1 MSFSVS
7 FVRQNTGIFTVEKHT
22 IDLNR
27 DTTNETKKK
36 TFRKIVYSSVRN
48 GEKKEPSFVWS
59 KSYSGSEN
67 MMHTQI
73 QSNYY
78 FLTGSSIDIYNISP
92 KSLWKKRQ
100 QQQQNITLKQTL
112 FILSALL
119 CFESSFILCRFFPLA
134 SLSLVRVCVRGFSNE
149 LANII
154 YWFIHV

>member
-1 MSFSVS
+1 
-7 FVRQNTGIFTVEKHT
+7 
-22 IDLNR
+22 
-27 DTTNETKKK
+27 
-36 TFRKIVYSSVRN
+36 
-48 GEKKEPSFVWS
+48 
-59 KSYSGSEN
+59 

-119 CFESSFILCRFFPLA
+119 CFESSFILCRFSPLA

-149 LANII
+149 PANII
-154 YWFIHV
+154 Y

>member
-1 MSFSVS
+1 
-7 FVRQNTGIFTVEKHT
+7 
-22 IDLNR
+22 
-27 DTTNETKKK
+27 
-36 TFRKIVYSSVRN
+36 
-48 GEKKEPSFVWS
+48 
-59 KSYSGSEN
+59 

-134 SLSLVRVCVRGFSNE
+134 SHSFECVFGAFQTNLPILFIDLYMYNIE
-149 LANII
+149 LIRLIFALLGI
-154 YWFIHV
+154 